1 MRDFSTREHTR
12 VVNHPPP
19 AANPAAAALTPRE
32 SQILALLAR
41 DTQAKE
47 IAAALGTS
55 VHTVRNQ
62 IEALYKKL
70 GVHSRMAALIT
81 VGFLTPP
88 PLPEAHL
95 AKTPVPKPRPD

>member
-1 MRDFSTREHTR
+1 M
-12 VVNHPPP
+12 
-19 AANPAAAALTPRE
+19 LTTRE
-32 SQILALLAR
+32 SQIVALLAR

-81 VGFLTPP
+81 VGFLTLPP
-88 PLPEAHL
+88 VAGGAPGENTRSQAAP
-95 AKTPVPKPRPD
+95 